1 MAQPGIAQEFQVKQ
15 EPITPAQSPA
25 VSGQSTALA
34 TPSRSHGQTLKTN
47 TQTQKQLLAGAVKI
61 KHSPNRFIQLEG
73 KQAKVGVTLKDG
85 VLLQTLSQGQKRKF
99 ATCDDHKLDTES
111 GNDCP
116 DLHHEPNMLM
126 PVDAEENESSAQYS
140 QYFFLQS
147 ASPKPRNCSAV
158 SRPSKPSFSDVSEA
172 WITYSPQTDS
182 GLDSTKN
189 RNPFSPHCVQG
200 DSFNQKFLQSTKPTT
215 YDFPQAGFLCPT
227 PHKEARCL
235 TAPEGRPTGVTAPK
249 WMQATHQ
256 TGKASC
262 SLPNHQKLKGATSG
276 QSREESD
283 TLSIVRCSRQRSSET
298 EATPGKDK
306 SRAAAFLIPTPVSQ
320 KTQQAEPATPRF
332 DRQSHE
338 HQPFMADTKFVP
350 SSGQPD
356 RPGISGTREDLYAAP
371 ASSDSR
377 GKSSTVLATKQTS
390 MDTSMARIQQKLKA
404 HPETT
409 QVSHWTLI

>member
-1 MAQPGIAQEFQVKQ
+1 MKQ

-34 TPSRSHGQTLKTN
+34 TLSGSHGQTLKTN
-47 TQTQKQLLAGAVKI
+47 AQTQKQLLAGAVKI
-61 KHSPNRFIQLEG
+61 KGSPNRFIQLES
-73 KQAKVGVTLKDG
+73 KQATVGVTLKDEG
-85 VLLQTLSQGQKRKF
+85 VVLRTLSQGQKRKF
-99 ATCDDHKLDTES
+99 ATSDDHKLDNAS
-111 GNDCP
+111 GNDCQ

-126 PVDAEENESSAQYS
+126 PVNAEENESSAKYSQYS

-147 ASPKPRNCSAV
+147 ASPKPRKCSAV
-158 SRPSKPSFSDVSEA
+158 TWPSKPSFSNVSED

-182 GLDSTKN
+182 GLESTKN

-200 DSFNQKFLQSTKPTT
+200 DSLNQKFLHLTKPTT
-215 YDFPQAGFLCPT
+215 YDFPQADFQRPT

-235 TAPEGRPTGVTAPK
+235 TAQEVGPTSVMAPK
-249 WMQATHQ
+249 RTQATHQ
-256 TGKASC
+256 TGKTSC
-262 SLPNHQKLKGATSG
+262 SLPNHQKLKRATSG
-276 QSREESD
+276 QSRDEID

-306 SRAAAFLIPTPVSQ
+306 SRAAAFLVPTPVSQ
-320 KTQQAEPATPRF
+320 KTQQAKPATPRS
-332 DRQSHE
+332 DRQSCE

-350 SSGQPD
+350 SSSRPD
-356 RPGISGTREDLYAAP
+356 TPGISGTREDLCAAP

-377 GKSSTVLATKQTS
+377 GKISTVLATKQTS
-390 MDTSMARIQQKLKA
+390 MDTSIARIQQKLKA

>member
-1 MAQPGIAQEFQVKQ
+1 MKQ

-34 TPSRSHGQTLKTN
+34 TLSRSHGQTLKTN
-47 TQTQKQLLAGAVKI
+47 TETQKQLLAGAVKI
-61 KHSPNRFIQLEG
+61 KHSPNRFTHLEG
-73 KQAKVGVTLKDG
+73 KRAKVGVTLEDEG
-85 VLLQTLSQGQKRKF
+85 VLLLTLSQGQKRKF
-99 ATCDDHKLDTES
+99 ATCDDHKLDIAS
-111 GNDCP
+111 GNDCQ

-126 PVDAEENESSAQYS
+126 PVDAKENESSAQYR

-147 ASPKPRNCSAV
+147 ASSKPRNCSAV
-158 SRPSKPSFSDVSEA
+158 SWLSKPSFSNVSED
-172 WITYSPQTDS
+172 WTTYSPQTDS
-182 GLDSTKN
+182 GLESTKN

-200 DSFNQKFLQSTKPTT
+200 DSVNQKFLPTTKPTT

-235 TAPEGRPTGVTAPK
+235 TAPEVRHTSVTAPK
-249 WMQATHQ
+249 WMQATQQ
-256 TGKASC
+256 TGKTSC
-262 SLPNHQKLKGATSG
+262 SFPNHQKLKGATSG

-298 EATPGKDK
+298 EATQGKDK
-306 SRAAAFLIPTPVSQ
+306 SRAAAFLVPIPVSQ

-350 SSGQPD
+350 SSGRPD
-356 RPGISGTREDLYAAP
+356 RPGISGTREDLCAAP

-377 GKSSTVLATKQTS
+377 GKISTVLATKQTS

-409 QVSHWTLI
+409 QASQWTLI